1 MFNDL
6 IQQIMLMQVQE
17 AMPTI
22 ERFTVLLYHYT
33 SNRLNTNEC
42 SRELFCQG
50 RSISN
55 IPQTTVALW
64 KHILQSCYIV
74 RHVWAQ
80 SMIKVQTL
88 PTQKDWGWKF
98 KNKKLRPHWTD
109 FPEAAVAIRDLI
121 KCDCN
126 WKKVVEDN
134 ASMCNLSCFV
144 QNFMFVRDNVNK
156 NRHDLISHCLKY
168 TFCSINYAFRSV
180 NYVFWSVS

>member
-1 MFNDL
+1 MFSDL

-22 ERFTVLLYHYT
+22 KRFTVLLYHCT

-50 RSISN
+50 RSINN
-55 IPQTTVALW
+55 IPQTSVALW

-109 FPEAAVAIRDLI
+109 SPEAAVAIRDLI

-126 WKKVVEDN
+126 WKKVFVFFSTKTSYTKTKIGHN
-134 ASMCNLSCFV
+134 TTWNRAPTKTYFRWGKINNKIKLLSIKIKK
-144 QNFMFVRDNVNK
+144 NK
-156 NRHDLISHCLKY
+156 KKKKRL
-168 TFCSINYAFRSV
+168 
-180 NYVFWSVS
+180 